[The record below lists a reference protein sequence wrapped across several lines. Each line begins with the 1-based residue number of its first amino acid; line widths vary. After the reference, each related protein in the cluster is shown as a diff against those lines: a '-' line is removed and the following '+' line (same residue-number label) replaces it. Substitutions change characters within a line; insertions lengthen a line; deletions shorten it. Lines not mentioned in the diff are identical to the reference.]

1 MAAIMQQLQAW
12 VSASGILADKMAV
25 IMIIALFGLM
35 VVGLVL
41 GQELAFVLGGAG
53 VIIGWLAWGGPGV
66 TIAMTKIYDQMQSY
80 SMVAIPMFVL
90 MANFLTHSKVADGLF
105 ESIRYLL
112 GPLKGGLGLAVIL
125 VSTVFAATTGIVGA
139 SVDQPLVGTKI
150 AYICGSLCLKGTRCG
165 CFCLH
170 LIQYFLKLC
179 VHEMPPVL
187 KMDSINLS
195 ALHDRENTE

>member
-90 MANFLTHSKVADGLF
+90 MANFLTIPRWQMACLSPSVTF
-105 ESIRYLL
+105 
-112 GPLKGGLGLAVIL
+112 LA
-125 VSTVFAATTGIVGA
+125 
-139 SVDQPLVGTKI
+139 P
-150 AYICGSLCLKGTRCG
+150 
-165 CFCLH
+165 
-170 LIQYFLKLC
+170 
-179 VHEMPPVL
+179 
-187 KMDSINLS
+187 
-195 ALHDRENTE
+195 

>member
-66 TIAMTKIYDQMQSY
+66 TIAMTKNLRPDAELLHGGNSH
-80 SMVAIPMFVL
+80 VR
-90 MANFLTHSKVADGLF
+90 ADGKLPDPF
-105 ESIRYLL
+105 Q
-112 GPLKGGLGLAVIL
+112 GG
-125 VSTVFAATTGIVGA
+125 
-139 SVDQPLVGTKI
+139 
-150 AYICGSLCLKGTRCG
+150 RW
-165 CFCLH
+165 
-170 LIQYFLKLC
+170 
-179 VHEMPPVL
+179 PV
-187 KMDSINLS
+187 
-195 ALHDRENTE
+195 